1 MIIDFFQHAG
11 GSSMLELRHLRTL
24 VALAEEGNLT
34 RAARRV
40 HLSQSALSHQI
51 QLLEDHYKAE
61 LFERK
66 SRPLRWTLVGQRLV
80 TLASEVDRLV
90 FDAERDV
97 ARIREGAS
105 GELRIAV
112 ECHSCFDWLMP
123 SMDTFRNHWPDV
135 ELDLVSGFHADPV
148 ELLDDD
154 SADLVIVSR
163 QQSRRGIAFSPLF
176 RYEIP
181 ALLAKQHPLIERPY
195 LEAEDF
201 ADQTLI
207 TYPVPDDRLDFVR
220 DVLRPAGISPVR
232 RTTSLTVAILQ
243 LVASRRGVAAL
254 PRWAVQPYL
263 DNGYVVARPI
273 TAHGFQGNL
282 YAATTTMTTSMSYMQ
297 AFIHTMKDVSF
308 ATLKGIAALPWRQ
321 EEVPSAR
328 TPHP

>member
-1 MIIDFFQHAG
+1 
-11 GSSMLELRHLRTL
+11 
-24 VALAEEGNLT
+24 
-34 RAARRV
+34 
-40 HLSQSALSHQI
+40 
-51 QLLEDHYKAE
+51 
-61 LFERK
+61 
-66 SRPLRWTLVGQRLV
+66 
-80 TLASEVDRLV
+80 
-90 FDAERDV
+90 
-97 ARIREGAS
+97 
-105 GELRIAV
+105 
-112 ECHSCFDWLMP
+112 
-123 SMDTFRNHWPDV
+123 MDTFRNHWPDV

-207 TYPVPDDRLDFVR
+207 TYPVPDDRLDVVR
-220 DVLRPAGISPVR
+220 DVLRPAGINPVR
-232 RTTSLTVAILQ
+232 RTTALTVAILQ

-273 TAHGFQGNL
+273 TAHGFRGNL

-308 ATLKGIAALPWRQ
+308 ATLNGARFLGRDKEIGTVEPGKRADLVLVEGDAVRDPTALRRMPL
-321 EEVPSAR
+321 VFKNGVGYR
-328 TPHP
+328 TQVLIDGAKEQVGLN